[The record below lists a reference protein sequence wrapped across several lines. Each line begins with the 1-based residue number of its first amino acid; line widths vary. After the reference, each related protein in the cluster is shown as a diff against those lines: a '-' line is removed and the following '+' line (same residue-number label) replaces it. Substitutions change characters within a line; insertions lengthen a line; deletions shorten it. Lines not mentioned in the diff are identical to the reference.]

1 MSAGWSWAFDTPF
14 DWFKQNASRLGGIN
28 QNMVV
33 MWPDRIKDKGALRE
47 QFVHVIDVMPTLLE
61 AAGINAPEMV
71 DGIKQAPVEGTSF
84 LYTFDAENAKVA
96 SKHKTQYF
104 EMMGQWALY
113 DEGWLLSTKVNRAP
127 WEAFNTP
134 GYLAIWRL
142 KYRYSTGTRFTGR
155 DPQEKALDMVQSVLF
170 VCMGNICRSPT
181 AEGIFRKL
189 VSDAGRDSEFSI
201 DSAGT
206 IGYHTGDQ
214 ADRRMRAAATGRGYE
229 LNSLARRIAAADFD
243 HFDWIVTMDEDN
255 FREVSGMDPG
265 SRARVV
271 RMCDYCEVHDVA
283 EVPDPYYGGE
293 DGFQT
298 VIDILEDACG
308 NFLRQ
313 V

>member
-1 MSAGWSWAFDTPF
+1 M
-14 DWFKQNASRLGGIN
+14 K
-28 QNMVV
+28 
-33 MWPDRIKDKGALRE
+33 
-47 QFVHVIDVMPTLLE
+47 
-61 AAGINAPEMV
+61 
-71 DGIKQAPVEGTSF
+71 
-84 LYTFDAENAKVA
+84 
-96 SKHKTQYF
+96 
-104 EMMGQWALY
+104 
-113 DEGWLLSTKVNRAP
+113 
-127 WEAFNTP
+127 
-134 GYLAIWRL
+134 
-142 KYRYSTGTRFTGR
+142 
-155 DPQEKALDMVQSVLF
+155 SVLF

-189 VSDAGRDSEFSI
+189 VSGAGRDSEFLV

-206 IGYHTGDQ
+206 IGYHTGEK

-229 LNSLARRIAAADFD
+229 LNSLARRIVPADFD
-243 HFDWIVTMDEDN
+243 RFDWIVTMDEDN
-255 FREVSGMDPG
+255 FRDVSGMDPR